1 MRSKNNRKE
10 TIDKYPCVDYLH
22 NALRALSNGKVDSA
36 YREICW
42 ALSKVGEELSEEEKV
57 KFAKLL
63 EEAADK
69 R

>member
-1 MRSKNNRKE
+1 MRSKNIKKE

-42 ALSKVGEELSEEEKV
+42 ALSKAGEELSEEEKV
-57 KFAKLL
+57 KFVKLL

>member
-1 MRSKNNRKE
+1 MRSKNIRKE

-42 ALSKVGEELSEEEKV
+42 ALSKVGEELSEEEK
-57 KFAKLL
+57 
-63 EEAADK
+63 
-69 R
+69 